1 MTILFPP
8 PPAPPDPQP
17 TAEVR
22 ALRRQ
27 TREFIKA
34 DMRLISLWRTDDWI
48 PNGTGGYLPSGII
61 AIYEQEMRLIPYT
74 SLGVSRER
82 LEGTVLT
89 PSWVL
94 LGEYN
99 AEMRAG
105 DMFFMPDGTVAEILL
120 VEEKRLYQTK
130 GEVIIRA
137 ESN

>member
-8 PPAPPDPQP
+8 LAPPPPQP
-17 TAEVR
+17 TREVVM
-22 ALRRQ
+22 LRRQ

-34 DMRLISLWRTDDWI
+34 DMRLITFWFVGEHV
-48 PNGTGGYLPSGII
+48 PNGAGGFLPGEITEVF
-61 AIYEQEMRLIPYT
+61 EQEMRLIPFN

-82 LEGTVLT
+82 TEGTIIT

-99 AEMRAG
+99 ALMEPGYR
-105 DMFFMPDGTVAEILL
+105 FFMPDGQVAEVLL

-130 GEVIIRA
+130 GEVILHG
-137 ESN
+137 EPS